1 MKQIISRNNKLLEVL
16 IENGINVKC
25 NEKMQMV
32 IPDDCVERIESI
44 VNEFAPAAAYDYTIE
59 EL

>member
-16 IENGINVKC
+16 IENGINIKC

-44 VNEFAPAAAYDYTIE
+44 VNEFAHSAADDYTIE
-59 EL
+59 DL

>member
-1 MKQIISRNNKLLEVL
+1 MKQIISRNNKLLDVL
-16 IENGINVKC
+16 IENGINIKC

-44 VNEFAPAAAYDYTIE
+44 VNEFAPSAADDYTIE
-59 EL
+59 DL

>member
-1 MKQIISRNNKLLEVL
+1 
-16 IENGINVKC
+16 
-25 NEKMQMV
+25 MQMV

-44 VNEFAPAAAYDYTIE
+44 VNEFAPAAANDYTIE